1 MTNKQTILELVGKSE
16 SALSH
21 NELLHS
27 LGDTMNRVTIYRILD
42 KLVVDGQVHK
52 IIDIDGVSKFASCH
66 VCDEH
71 DHHHN
76 HVHFSCTQC
85 QSVTCLEDV
94 IPAFTLPADY
104 KVEEMNFTLSGV
116 CPECK

>member
-1 MTNKQTILELVGKSE
+1 MTNKQTILDLIGKSE

-21 NELLHS
+21 NDLLLT

-42 KLVVDGQVHK
+42 KLVASGQVHK

-76 HVHFSCTQC
+76 HVHFSCTKC

-94 IPAFTLPADY
+94 VPAFSLPANY
-104 KVEEMNFTLSGV
+104 VVEEMNFTLSGV